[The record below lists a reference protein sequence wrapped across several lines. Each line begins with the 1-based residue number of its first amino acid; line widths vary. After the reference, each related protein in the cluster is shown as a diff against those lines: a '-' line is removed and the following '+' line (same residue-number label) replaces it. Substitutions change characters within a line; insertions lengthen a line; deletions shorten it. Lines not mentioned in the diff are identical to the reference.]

1 MRLSILC
8 MGATAGLLA
17 TGVVNPA
24 GTWAADV
31 PAAGGLVY
39 AEECAVCHGL
49 SGDGEGMAAHMF
61 QVRPRDFR
69 RGAFKFRSSPTGS
82 LPTDDDLFR
91 TIRRGLPGSAMLPQD
106 QLTDAEVRNVIAY
119 LKTLSPRFSTEPA
132 PVPIT
137 VPPGPEA
144 TKDVLARGREFYRE
158 MKCPECHGPAG
169 RGDGDSAG
177 LLKDDLGRPL
187 RPADL
192 ARRPLKSG
200 DGPEAIYRTLATGV
214 GGTGMPSYLDALTPE
229 ELWALVRYVETLRP
243 SGMLDAPTRDELVA
257 RHVVQMHQPR
267 RRR

>member
-1 MRLSILC
+1 VRFPILC
-8 MGATAGLLA
+8 RGAMAGLLA
-17 TGVVNPA
+17 LGVIHPA
-24 GTWAADV
+24 GTGAAEV
-31 PAAGGLVY
+31 PPAGRLLY
-39 AEECAVCHGL
+39 EEECALCHGVA
-49 SGDGEGMAAHMF
+49 GDGEGMAAHMF

-69 RGAFKFRSSPTGS
+69 RGVFKFRSTPTGS
-82 LPTDDDLFR
+82 LPTDEDLFR

-106 QLTDAEVRNVIAY
+106 HLTEAEVRSLVAY
-119 LKTLSPRFSTEPA
+119 LKTFSPRFAAEPPPTPVPIPPAPA
-132 PVPIT
+132 PVAALL
-137 VPPGPEA
+137 E
-144 TKDVLARGREFYRE
+144 RGRQLYRD

-187 RPADL
+187 RPADV

-200 DGPEAIYRTLATGV
+200 DGPEAIYRVLATGV

-229 ELWALVRYVETLRP
+229 ELWTLVRYVESLRL
-243 SGMLDAPTRDELVA
+243 SGMVDVPTRDELVA